1 MTVVSARN
9 DLRSCAAADENLTP
23 DVLDALG
30 RAFVGAMQDSWS
42 HGQMHGDLALQNIL
56 YDIKAKHLSFIDPG
70 TRECCNVC
78 NDVATH
84 WRPAALELGHI
95 LRDLGTDVRDLIGNP
110 VARLRRQIFV
120 ESALRAYLETLGS
133 RDDKQRA
140 LDEIQLCARAH
151 LSKVLDLSWSV
162 RGIYHWLLTQLVV
175 PRMDSIVDRLRA
187 ELKCT
192 CPKHAAQADGALS

>member
-30 RAFVGAMQDSWS
+30 RTFVGAMQDSWS
-42 HGQMHGDLALQNIL
+42 RGQMHGDLALQNIL

-192 CPKHAAQADGALS
+192 CQKHAAQAAGALT